1 MNESLTSLDAVEMA
15 RLVAARELSPV
26 ELVQAHLDHIDAVN
40 DGLNAVVVPAP
51 DAIDRAR
58 DAERAVAS
66 GAPLGPLHGIPYT
79 IKDSID
85 VAGFP
90 TTSGSLLTSRTPATA
105 DAAVVARIRAAGGV
119 LLGKTNTPEFTLWWE
134 TDNRVFGRTNNPW
147 NTDRTTGGSSGGEA
161 AAISSGMSPLGIG
174 SDSGGSIRVPA
185 AYCNIF
191 GLKPTHGRVPITGHV
206 PYTLLQATHVGPL
219 ARSARDIALVLSVIE
234 GPDGRDHYAPP
245 VPPTQFPDLSGPMS
259 PLRVGFYAEGPVS
272 PVAAEVQAAVRSAAG
287 TLTGLGCEVEE
298 VPLPFMSSVDSLG
311 ASGAIAASEGIP
323 YLATFIKG
331 READL
336 GVSMKRRMDAP
347 KPTHAD
353 HIAGLA
359 VREALRA
366 GFMEYFGK
374 FDLLLCPA
382 TAVPAPPHDSVE
394 LDIDGQITPGRTAL
408 MCTAVFD
415 LTGAPAISVPF
426 GWSSEG
432 LPIGVQM
439 VGRHFDEATVVH
451 AANVLADAGDAV
463 GKRPPIE

>member
-1 MNESLTSLDAVEMA
+1 
-15 RLVAARELSPV
+15 
-26 ELVQAHLDHIDAVN
+26 
-40 DGLNAVVVPAP
+40 
-51 DAIDRAR
+51 
-58 DAERAVAS
+58 
-66 GAPLGPLHGIPYT
+66 
-79 IKDSID
+79 
-85 VAGFP
+85 
-90 TTSGSLLTSRTPATA
+90 
-105 DAAVVARIRAAGGV
+105 
-119 LLGKTNTPEFTLWWE
+119 
-134 TDNRVFGRTNNPW
+134 
-147 NTDRTTGGSSGGEA
+147 
-161 AAISSGMSPLGIG
+161 
-174 SDSGGSIRVPA
+174 
-185 AYCNIF
+185 
-191 GLKPTHGRVPITGHV
+191 
-206 PYTLLQATHVGPL
+206 
-219 ARSARDIALVLSVIE
+219 
-234 GPDGRDHYAPP
+234 
-245 VPPTQFPDLSGPMS
+245 
-259 PLRVGFYAEGPVS
+259 
-272 PVAAEVQAAVRSAAG
+272 
-287 TLTGLGCEVEE
+287 
-298 VPLPFMSSVDSLG
+298 MSSVDSLG